1 MKIIPNY
8 KNSVTVIPTH
18 AILYFEE
25 ATADD
30 IVVLLAVLRHGGSFD
45 PSRICE
51 ELSMDGS
58 TLDASL
64 NFWAEKDVISVV
76 EEDEADR
83 LPGAKDK
90 NEPEIVKIRGEV
102 AKPRRKTL
110 QRPDVPSYTA
120 EETTSFM
127 ELNEETS
134 ALLDS
139 CQQIIGKMFSTA
151 ETNIIIGLMDHLGL
165 SEDYIGLL
173 FAHAAKKDRR
183 SVRYVEKLAIDLFDK
198 GITEY
203 SALVEELQSMEE
215 ADSRESMVRRIFGLG
230 KRSLTGKEKGFV
242 NNWCVEWN
250 YGEDVIGIA
259 YEITVA
265 NTNEASMPYAN
276 AILEKWHGKGLKTAA
291 EVEKFVEDEK
301 KKKSG
306 GGKKGDKGAA
316 SSFDTDD
323 FFEKALTRS
332 YGDKKGKNGGK

>member
-30 IVVLLAVLRHGGSFD
+30 IVVLLAVLRHGGAFD
-45 PSRICE
+45 PSMICE

-64 NFWAEKDVISVV
+64 RFWAEKDVISVM
-76 EEDEADR
+76 EEDERIPGTEEKSEAE
-83 LPGAKDK
+83 LP
-90 NEPEIVKIRGEV
+90 KIKKPA
-102 AKPRRKTL
+102 AKPGRKTL
-110 QRPDVPSYTA
+110 QRPDVPSYTS

-127 ELNEETS
+127 EMNEETS

-165 SEDYIGLL
+165 SEDYIVLL

-215 ADSRESMVRRIFGLG
+215 AESRESVVRRIFGLG
-230 KRSLTGKEKGFV
+230 KRSLTKKEKEFV
-242 NNWCVEWN
+242 NNWCVTWN
-250 YGEDVIGIA
+250 FGEDIIRQA

-265 NTNEASMPYAN
+265 NTNEAAMPYAN
-276 AILEKWHGKGLKTAA
+276 AILEKWNKNGLKTAE
-291 EVEKFVEDEK
+291 EVEKFLEEDK
-301 KKKSG
+301 KKKT
-306 GGKKGDKGAA
+306 GGKKKNEKDSR

-323 FFEKALTRS
+323 FFEMALRRS
-332 YGDKKGKNGGK
+332 YGNKKEKNGGK

>member
-18 AILYFEE
+18 AILFFGE

-30 IVVLLAVLRHGGSFD
+30 IVVLLAVLRQGGSFD

-64 NFWAEKDVISVV
+64 RFWAEKDVISVA
-76 EEDEADR
+76 EEDDR
-83 LPGAKDK
+83 LPGTERSC
-90 NEPEIVKIRGEV
+90 EPELPKIKKTAGNS
-102 AKPRRKTL
+102 KRKTL

-127 ELNEETS
+127 ELNEETTS
-134 ALLDS
+134 LLDS

-165 SEDYIGLL
+165 SEDYIVLL
-173 FAHAAKKDRR
+173 FAHAAKKDRN

-215 ADSRESMVRRIFGLG
+215 AESRESVVRRIFGLG
-230 KRSLTGKEKGFV
+230 KRSLTKKEKEFV
-242 NNWCVEWN
+242 NNWCVTWN
-250 YGEDVIGIA
+250 FGEDVIRQA

-265 NTNEASMPYAN
+265 NTNEAAMPYAN
-276 AILEKWHGKGLKTAA
+276 AILEKWNKNGLKTAE
-291 EVEKFVEDEK
+291 EVEQFLEEDK
-301 KKKSG
+301 KKKP
-306 GGKKGDKGAA
+306 GGKKNGNSTP